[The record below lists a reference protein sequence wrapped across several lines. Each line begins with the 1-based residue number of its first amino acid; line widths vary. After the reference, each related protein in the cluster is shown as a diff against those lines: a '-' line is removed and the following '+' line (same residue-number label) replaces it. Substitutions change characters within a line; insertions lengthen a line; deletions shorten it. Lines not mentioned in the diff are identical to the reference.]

1 MRTYTVAI
9 DGPSASGKSTVARRV
24 AASLGA
30 IYVDSGAVYRA
41 ITWKA
46 LGQGIDTT
54 DAGRVVESMSRAKM
68 TFCARDGALV
78 LSVDGEE
85 PGLALRSE
93 AVQDHVSDVA
103 AMPEVRREVVRR
115 LRDAARFG
123 SIVMEGRDIG
133 TVVFP
138 DSPFKFYLDASPDVR
153 AQRRHAEQVGR
164 QERSEIGRV
173 RASLSR
179 RDAKDSGR
187 KVDPL
192 VVAPGAAVIDTTA
205 MSIDQVVAFI
215 VGQVAPA
222 LGSGR

>member
-1 MRTYTVAI
+1 MPTYTVAI

-46 LGQGIDTT
+46 LGEGLDTT
-54 DAGRVVESMSRAKM
+54 DAVRVVSSMNRAHM
-68 TFCARDGALV
+68 AFAPREGALV
-78 LSVDGEE
+78 LSVDGVE

-93 AVQDHVSDVA
+93 AVQEHVSDVA

-115 LRDAARFG
+115 LRDTARFG

-138 DSPFKFYLDASPDVR
+138 DSPYKFYLDASPDVR

-164 QERSEIGRV
+164 REQSEIDRV

-192 VVAPGAAVIDTTA
+192 VVAPGAVVVDTTA
-205 MSIDQVVAFI
+205 MDVDHVVAFI
-215 VGQVAPA
+215 LARIRAGA
-222 LGSGR
+222 